1 MEREYSTKYLQLN
14 RDKRIVFDAREL
26 PFFRVKPDLSD
37 LGQNSRVEQE
47 LTERYPKLLFN
58 LACVVDGAV
67 LINDLLAFTPLFD
80 FSTGNT
86 IFNMA
91 RELNTTSAITLQV
104 VDGALANDFLLS
116 TLATP
121 AFKMGPKPLIVFPGE
136 GARIVSEYMR
146 RQEPGIYD
154 LFDMENAVYLN
165 CKRTMRR
172 KGVFDIAVD
181 PSALPENFRGG
192 NVLIIDDV
200 IASGQTI
207 QAVAGKVREK
217 YGKINIAAA
226 TWFFVE
232 PSIKQNKESP
242 SGIEG
247 IDLTIASFALRGN
260 YMRRPPI
267 NSLSCFI
274 REGENPNYS
283 EVKAGFIEKY
293 IEDKNKFQR
302 ILVEMKP

>member
-1 MEREYSTKYLQLN
+1 MEREYSAKYLQLN
-14 RDKRIVFDAREL
+14 RGKRIVFNAKEL
-26 PFFRVKPDLSD
+26 PFFRVRPDLSD

-47 LTERYPKLLFN
+47 LTERYPKLRFN
-58 LACVVDGAV
+58 LACLVDGAV
-67 LINDLLAFTPLFD
+67 LINDLLAFTPTFD
-80 FSTGNT
+80 FTTVDT
-86 IFNMA
+86 ICNMA
-91 RELNTTSAITLQV
+91 KELNTTSAITLHV
-104 VDGALANDFLLS
+104 VDGALPNDFLLRM
-116 TLATP
+116 LATP
-121 AFKMGPKPLIVFPGE
+121 VFKMGPKPLIVFPGE
-136 GARIVSEYMR
+136 GARLVSEYMR
-146 RQEPGIYD
+146 RQEPEIYD

-172 KGVFDIAVD
+172 KGVFDISID

-207 QAVAGKVREK
+207 QAVAEKVRKK
-217 YGKINIAAA
+217 YGRANITAA

-232 PSIKQNKESP
+232 PSVKENRESP

-260 YMRRPPI
+260 GMRRPPI

-274 REGENPNYS
+274 REGENPKYG
-283 EVKAGFIEKY
+283 EVKARFIEKY

-302 ILVEMKP
+302 ILEEMRP